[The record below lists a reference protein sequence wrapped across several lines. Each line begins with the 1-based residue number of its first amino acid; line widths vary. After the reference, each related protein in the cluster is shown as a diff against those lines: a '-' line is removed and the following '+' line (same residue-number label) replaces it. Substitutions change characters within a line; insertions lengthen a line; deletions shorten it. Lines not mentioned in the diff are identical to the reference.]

1 MNIQIPDI
9 ESTLE
14 QRMLEFARLTERGTV
29 SAHAEDVRTD
39 MRALLTMLDT
49 DEQKEAYGP
58 HWSDHYRTADAESTR
73 DAWKSGKHARV
84 QFALSDEYVVPA
96 LPNGTPEKHSMK
108 GFLFNPGK
116 IPGSML
122 LKTGLV
128 KAWEFDAA
136 NGNPIDRLIL
146 AHDSIPAVKKMLEAA
161 RPIAGNN
168 RLLRIADPSE
178 DPIVDARYPDVPDP
192 SPDAIGGIV
201 YLRTKPGPKRTEETE
216 LHTFA
221 NGAYDAHRKTLH
233 AENGYNGE
241 MGELVSCQRELDRA
255 RLRLDIDY
263 RRDKTAAVKEEA
275 WRAAEGAMARVAHA
289 LRNVQA
295 ANKVEARDFVAGAM
309 EQRTPKGLPNP
320 TAAMAKITAALTRIE
335 KRFAEMGG
343 KNGFNAKDRL
353 TLHEQIRR
361 GENAML
367 AVRYRVMD
375 VANGTTDAA
384 TARAE
389 LDMDVRDLEKID
401 LRPLSV
407 FADATI
413 RQIQHLREGDAFEED
428 LLRLHV
434 VGKLQ
439 GIRTSAERIRANA
452 ATMGRIDFAAE
463 ARFARQVEDAVL
475 AEQILP
481 GMTMPALEDVMEPVC
496 ERWSALRAFLEDR
509 DGQPRGE
516 PQEEKD
522 ALDALVDALDTELS
536 AQAIVSALPKAV
548 PYTPPYRLTNII

>member
-9 ESTLE
+9 AGTLE
-14 QRMLEFARLTERGTV
+14 QRMVEFARLTERGTV

-49 DEQKEAYGP
+49 DDQKVEYGP
-58 HWSDHYRTADAESTR
+58 HWESDHRIADARETR
-73 DAWKSGKHARV
+73 DAWKNGKHARV
-84 QFALSDEYVVPA
+84 QFALSNEFVVPV
-96 LPNGTPEKHSMK
+96 LPSGGLEKHSMK

-128 KAWEFDAA
+128 KAWEFEAA
-136 NGNPIDRLIL
+136 NGNPVDRLIL
-146 AHDSIPAVKKMLEAA
+146 AHDSIPAVKKLLEAA

-168 RLLRIADPSE
+168 RLLRIADPAK
-178 DPIVDARYPDVPDP
+178 DPIVDARYAGVPDP
-192 SPDAIGGIV
+192 SPDAVGGIV
-201 YLRTKPGPKRTEETE
+201 YLRTKSNDPRAVETE
-216 LHTFA
+216 LFTFA

-241 MGELVSCQRELDRA
+241 MGELVACERELDRA

-295 ANKVEARDFVAGAM
+295 TNKVEARDFVAGAT
-309 EQRTPKGLPNP
+309 EQRTSKGLPNP
-320 TAAMAKITAALTRIE
+320 TAAMAKITAALVRIQ

-343 KNGFNAKDRL
+343 KNAFNTKDRL

-361 GENAML
+361 GENVML

-375 VANGTTDAA
+375 VANGETDAA
-384 TARAE
+384 TALRE
-389 LDMDVRDLEKID
+389 LEMDVRDLEKID

-413 RQIQHLREGDAFEED
+413 RQIQHLRDGEGFGED

-434 VGKLQ
+434 IGKLQ

-452 ATMGRIDFAAE
+452 AAAGRIDFAAE

-481 GMTMPALEDVMEPVC
+481 GMAMPALEDVMEPVAG
-496 ERWSALRAFLEDR
+496 RWSALRAFLEER
-509 DGQPRGE
+509 AAMPRGDA
-516 PQEEKD
+516 QEEKD
-522 ALDALVDALDTELS
+522 TLDAHVDALDTELA
-536 AQAIVSALPKAV
+536 AQAIVSALPEAT
-548 PYTPPYRLTNII
+548 PYMSPYKLTQS